1 LSNALVPVMMIN
13 ATLKTINGGR
23 PDNNILIFFWK
34 WCFLGLKEKIT
45 IECLLDAPA
54 ICVYL
59 WQKMQRHPSLISY
72 TLGFSSSHRPGFFER
87 AEQVFSEH
95 TSLLLFHRAEDRL
108 HVSIYSWCFKQKID
122 PEKLERWRYSVLI
135 RPHFCLSPL
144 CPSVVNFIVFIEI
157 WLGISLLAI
166 NIIGRKVDVVAL

>member
-1 LSNALVPVMMIN
+1 MFFGFERKNNNWVSA
-13 ATLKTINGGR
+13 GR
-23 PDNNILIFFWK
+23 PSDLRLSVTKDATTSKSYKLYFGIFF
-34 WCFLGLKEKIT
+34 
-45 IECLLDAPA
+45 
-54 ICVYL
+54 
-59 WQKMQRHPSLISY
+59 Q
-72 TLGFSSSHRPGFFER
+72 SSPRFFWANR
-87 AEQVFSEH
+87 TGFSEH
-95 TSLLLFHRAEDRL
+95 TSLLLFPPSRGPVTRV

-166 NIIGRKVDVVAL
+166 NIIGRKVDVVALLIPNSVSVAL